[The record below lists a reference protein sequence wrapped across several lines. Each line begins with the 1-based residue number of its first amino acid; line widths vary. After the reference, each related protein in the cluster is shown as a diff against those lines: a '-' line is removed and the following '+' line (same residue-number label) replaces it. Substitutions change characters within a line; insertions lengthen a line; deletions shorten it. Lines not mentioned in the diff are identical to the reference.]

1 MQEAIYKELLEI
13 ADRKGIVIIDD
24 MLKSPKLKGLYIQN
38 GELEFISLNPSL
50 KDDLEYR
57 NFVLA
62 HELGHQELHKG
73 KINQSLY
80 FNNEDINYRNKLE
93 DEADNYADT
102 LINKIIGGLKGGV

>member
-1 MQEAIYKELLEI
+1 MQETIYKELLEI
-13 ADRKGIVIIDD
+13 ADRKGIVIIEYDF
-24 MLKSPKLKGLYIQN
+24 KSTIKGLYVQN

-93 DEADNYADT
+93 DEADKYADT
-102 LINKIIGGLKGGV
+102 LINRIIGGL

>member
-1 MQEAIYKELLEI
+1 MESLIYQELLNI
-13 ADRKGIVIIDD
+13 ADARGVEIIEYDF
-24 MLKSPKLKGLYIQN
+24 KSTIKGLYIQTE
-38 GELEFISLNPSL
+38 GVELISLSPSL

-80 FNNEDINYRNKLE
+80 FNNKDYLDELEEEANSYANKLIQ
-93 DEADNYADT
+93 D
-102 LINKIIGGLKGGV
+102 IRKKIKEI